1 MFSTSLQEMQARSS
15 LWANLFN
22 SSAVSTRKLPMA
34 MRSTFDDVR
43 EPMVVLVVAIS
54 VPSNISRKFGWSER
68 RRLQHYKRSP
78 LSCTGWRHQSGAP
91 DKAFLEVFLQQ
102 FPKHYWDNMLHPRLD
117 SVLWLEKLFKTRF
130 QFWACSCF
138 LCVVQSHLLLL
149 IFCRFV
155 LLIVAYRNSPWSNC
169 HKEEKKF
176 LRSMVIE
183 HTLEYLSCSCDYCEC
198 RTQWCQI
205 AFHESSEQFNESLW
219 RISVV
224 YYWFSSFSLILQ
236 FCKSCIFCKISNCNQ
251 SLLTAL
257 SQK

>member
-1 MFSTSLQEMQARSS
+1 MFSTSLQAMQARSS

-22 SSAVSTRKLPMA
+22 SSAVSTRKLPMT

-68 RRLQHYKRSP
+68 RRLQHYKGLHCLVLGEDIKVARQ
-78 LSCTGWRHQSGAP
+78 TRH
-91 DKAFLEVFLQQ
+91 FLKSSFSS
-102 FPKHYWDNMLHPRLD
+102 FPNTIGITCYIQDWILFYG
-117 SVLWLEKLFKTRF
+117 LEKLFKTRF

-183 HTLEYLSCSCDYCEC
+183 HTLEYLSCTWDYCEC

-205 AFHESSEQFNESLW
+205 AFHESNEQFNESLW

-224 YYWFSSFSLILQ
+224 YYWFGSFFTYSAILQ
-236 FCKSCIFCKISNCNQ
+236 KLHFLQDF
-251 SLLTAL
+251 
-257 SQK
+257 